1 MPAKEDE
8 SPFINTEKLQNFLSF
23 YKIPLVLSI
32 SGFFLTGI
40 SLAVLIKPSTETG
53 NVLFSTDASV
63 SAGFAI
69 KADIE
74 GSVLRPGVYEFN
86 EGERIWDAIEKAGGL
101 TEEADLGW
109 MEKNLNKAAKLI
121 DGGKI
126 FIPKTGDTKDSV
138 AGNAAGGEN
147 QSIYSIAASGQTA
160 DLININSATQSELE
174 SLPGIGPV
182 YAEKIINGRPYQSIE
197 ELKSKKV
204 IGESLYNK
212 IKDKLTI

>member
-40 SLAVLIKPSTETG
+40 SLALLIKPSTETG

-63 SAGFAI
+63 SAGIAI

-121 DGGKI
+121 DGG
-126 FIPKTGDTKDSV
+126 
-138 AGNAAGGEN
+138 EN
-147 QSIYSIAASGQTA
+147 QSIYSIAARGQTA